1 MHVTPKV
8 ADIRFVCPASL
19 LLEVTTLYLLHY
31 KRTANL
37 DALPL
42 SKVAKIRR
50 LARVLHS
57 LGQEERLALSTE
69 LGKTEYGDESGHH
82 VKSQSTE

>member
-1 MHVTPKV
+1 MHVTLKV

-19 LLEVTTLYLLHY
+19 LLEGTIVSLLHY
-31 KRTANL
+31 NRTANL

-57 LGQEERLALSTE
+57 LG
-69 LGKTEYGDESGHH
+69 
-82 VKSQSTE
+82 